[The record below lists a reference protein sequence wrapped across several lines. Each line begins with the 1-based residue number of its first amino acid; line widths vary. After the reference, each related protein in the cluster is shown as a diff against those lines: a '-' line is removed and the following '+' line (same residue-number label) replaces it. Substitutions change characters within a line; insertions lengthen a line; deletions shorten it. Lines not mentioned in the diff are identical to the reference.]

1 MPELP
6 EVETIVRALRAGN
19 GAPPLPGQRVTQVSV
34 GWPRHIVEP
43 SLPAFRKRIR
53 GREIREIHRRGK
65 YLVFTLDEGT
75 LLIHLRMSGDL
86 LMASSETPRG
96 PYDHTVFHLQN
107 GWELRF
113 SDARKFGRVHLV
125 RDPNTVL
132 GNLGPEPLAEGFTP
146 LHLEEILK
154 GRQRQVKSLLLD
166 QTFIAGLGNI
176 YTDEALHR
184 AKLHPLRRSNSLN
197 REEIRSLWL
206 GIRESLKMGIHHNGA
221 SIDWVYRGGSFQ
233 NHFLV
238 YKRAGEPCVFC
249 LTPIQRIVVAQRGTH
264 FCPSCQQESTV

>member
-166 QTFIAGLGNI
+166 QTLIAGLGNI

>member
-19 GAPPLPGQRVTQVSV
+19 GAPPLPGQRVSQVTI

-43 SLPAFRKRIR
+43 SLSAFRKRMR
-53 GREIREIHRRGK
+53 GREILTIHRRGK
-65 YLVFTLDEGT
+65 YLVLTLDEGT

-86 LMASSETPRG
+86 SMTTSETPCG
-96 PYDHTVFHLQN
+96 PYDHTIFHLQN

-113 SDARKFGRVHLV
+113 SDARKFGRVHWV

-132 GNLGPEPLAEGFTP
+132 GKLGPEPLSESFTS
-146 LHLEEILK
+146 LQLEEILK
-154 GRQRQVKSLLLD
+154 CRQRQIKPLLLD

-184 AKLHPLRRSNSLN
+184 AKLHPMRRSDSLN
-197 REEIRSLWL
+197 REEIRALWL
-206 GIRESLKMGIHHNGA
+206 GIRESLQMGIQHNGA
-221 SIDWVYRGGSFQ
+221 SIDWVYRGGNFQ

-238 YKRAGEPCVFC
+238 YKRVGEPCVYC
-249 LTPIQRIVVAQRGTH
+249 LTPIERIVVAQRGTH
-264 FCPSCQQESTV
+264 ICPSCQQENTV

>member
-19 GAPPLPGQRVTQVSV
+19 GAPPLPGQRVMQVTV
-34 GWPRHIVEP
+34 GWPRHIAEP
-43 SLPAFRKRIR
+43 SLSVFRKRMR
-53 GREIREIHRRGK
+53 GREIQEINRRGK
-65 YLVFTLDEGT
+65 YLVFTLDKGT
-75 LLIHLRMSGDL
+75 LLVHLRMSGDL
-86 LMASSETPRG
+86 MMAHSNSPRG

-107 GWELRF
+107 KWELRF

-132 GNLGPEPLAEGFTP
+132 GKLGPEPLAESFTP
-146 LHLEEILK
+146 RRFEAMIK
-154 GRQRQVKSLLLD
+154 KRKRQVKPLLLD
-166 QTFIAGLGNI
+166 QTFLAGLGNI

-184 AKLHPLRRSNSLN
+184 AKLHPLRRSDSLN
-197 REEIRSLWL
+197 REDIHALWF
-206 GIRESLKMGIHHNGA
+206 GIREALQMGIQTNGA

-238 YKRAGEPCVFC
+238 YKRAGEPCVHC
-249 LTPIQRIVVAQRGTH
+249 KTPIQRTVVAQRGTH
-264 FCPSCQQESTV
+264 FCPSCQQESMV